1 MSQNSKD
8 EDKVE
13 RVLKK
18 IIDNTF
24 EQELPEESYEE
35 PFDFIEKLKQWDFF
49 SESEEFAELSI
60 SIGETGT
67 GSKGFIKELKIIEY
81 PFDKYLVKVGLSPEN
96 EFLGII
102 EINVNK
108 DFRSYSEKF
117 KAEDY
122 HNLEELKFED

>member
-13 RVLKK
+13 RFFKK

-49 SESEEFAELSI
+49 SESGEFTELGI
-60 SIGETGT
+60 NIGETGT
-67 GSKGFIKELKIIEY
+67 GIKGFIKESKVIEY
-81 PFDKYLVKVGLSPEN
+81 PFDRYLVKVGLSPEN

-108 DFRSYSEKF
+108 DFRSFSEKL

-122 HNLEELKFED
+122 HNLEELTFED

>member
-67 GSKGFIKELKIIEY
+67 GSKGFIKEFKVIEY
-81 PFDKYLVKVGLSPEN
+81 PFDRYLVKVGLSTEN